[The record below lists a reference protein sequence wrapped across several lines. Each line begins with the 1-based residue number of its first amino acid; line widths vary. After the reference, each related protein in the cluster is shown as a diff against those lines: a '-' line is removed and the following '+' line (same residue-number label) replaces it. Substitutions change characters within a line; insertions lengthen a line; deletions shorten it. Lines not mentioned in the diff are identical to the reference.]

1 MEPTAAPPE
10 LPSLGGSL
18 AVSFI
23 SLGLVC
29 LLAYVALRWLARRG
43 VGQGMGPI
51 RIVGRCPVEPKRSL
65 YVVETAGRCFLVGAS
80 DGGMSLIAE
89 LDPKDLPVPATPRP
103 VLGGGLGGARF
114 AEVLARLRGRPLG
127 AVPAGGTEG
136 VTRAGPEG
144 VGSGGTRP

>member
-1 MEPTAAPPE
+1 MEPTAAAPE

-18 AVSFI
+18 AISFL

-89 LDPKDLPVPATPRP
+89 LDPKDLPVPAPRP
-103 VLGGGLGGARF
+103 AFGVGALGGARF
-114 AEVLARLRGRPLG
+114 AQVLARLRGRPM
-127 AVPAGGTEG
+127 
-136 VTRAGPEG
+136 AGPAAESAAPETG
-144 VGSGGTRP
+144 ESGAAP